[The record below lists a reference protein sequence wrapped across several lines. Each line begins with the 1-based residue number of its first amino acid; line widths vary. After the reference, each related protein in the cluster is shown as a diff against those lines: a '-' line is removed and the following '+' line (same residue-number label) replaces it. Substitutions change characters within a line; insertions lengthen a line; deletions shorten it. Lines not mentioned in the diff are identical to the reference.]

1 MMEVLDKVGVSRKA
15 AKCWFKLNQNN
26 RIKVKTAAGMSA
38 AAEAGDLVGQGTA
51 GAGLVSQLNLDM
63 GLQHY
68 LAGSDEE
75 IYYGGVRVEYTAFQD
90 DVGKPSRGV
99 REAQA
104 HMTKLAYMF
113 EDKGLEAH
121 LEKTCYILMKGNKKD
136 VNKTEVELKMNP
148 IVFGSFVMDRK
159 KEDKYLG
166 QVLHEDGLADSVDA
180 TVASRASKFKGAL
193 FEVRS
198 VIEEFSM
205 QTMGGMMAAK
215 TLLERAL
222 LPSLL
227 SGCCN

>member
-1 MMEVLDKVGVSRKA
+1 M
-15 AKCWFKLNQNN
+15 
-26 RIKVKTAAGMSA
+26 
-38 AAEAGDLVGQGTA
+38 
-51 GAGLVSQLNLDM
+51 
-63 GLQHY
+63 
-68 LAGSDEE
+68 
-75 IYYGGVRVEYTAFQD
+75 RVEYTAFQN

-136 VNKTEVELKMNP
+136 VNKTEAELKMNP

-227 SGCCN
+227 SGCCNWNGIRKKTEDDIGDLIMMYRRVMLKVPEGTPKIGIISESSSLRYKWRIWEAKDPESGDVLPGQENI